1 YDPVGRLLSAT
12 TRQGVETFA
21 FDPAGNLLDDKA
33 TEIRRPL
40 DLTPPRSKLVDN
52 LLREY
57 AGTHYDYDERG
68 NQIQRWHN
76 GQRSD
81 LRWDLFDR
89 LVHFEDPRLSVDFA
103 YDALGRRLHKNSRAH
118 YKQRPEAGSL
128 WNRNEHARKQREL
141 GCGFTLYGWDGDNL
155 AWESSPAQSDGEAG
169 RTVHY
174 VFEPGTFVP
183 VAQAVRYA
191 PIDLIGLPDYSGE
204 YSLDD
209 DPVWNHKA
217 TALPF
222 DALAW
227 YQCDHLGTPQ
237 ELTDSQGNMAWT
249 AQYKAWGQVTEQ
261 RSEWAR
267 QHGVMNP
274 IRFQGQYHDH
284 ETGLHY
290 NRYRYYDPQTG
301 RFVSRD
307 PISFGGGMNF
317 YQYAS
322 NPVIWTDPL
331 GLAADGQLGTYG
343 SMNGGSNVG
352 DQLEVHELVRHES
365 LVQMGCANKRRRNK
379 ANPSIAV
386 DPTRHDAIHSNE
398 TTLARTHLGLGVNE
412 FDFDPATGK
421 PSKRQMD
428 VWQGAIRQSGI
439 SASQARRLRKRSG
452 QYVNSLNCCCD

>member
-1 YDPVGRLLSAT
+1 
-12 TRQGVETFA
+12 
-21 FDPAGNLLDDKA
+21 
-33 TEIRRPL
+33 
-40 DLTPPRSKLVDN
+40 
-52 LLREY
+52 
-57 AGTHYDYDERG
+57 
-68 NQIQRWHN
+68 
-76 GQRSD
+76 
-81 LRWDLFDR
+81 
-89 LVHFEDPRLSVDFA
+89 
-103 YDALGRRLHKNSRAH
+103 
-118 YKQRPEAGSL
+118 
-128 WNRNEHARKQREL
+128 
-141 GCGFTLYGWDGDNL
+141 
-155 AWESSPAQSDGEAG
+155 
-169 RTVHY
+169 
-174 VFEPGTFVP
+174 
-183 VAQAVRYA
+183 
-191 PIDLIGLPDYSGE
+191 
-204 YSLDD
+204 
-209 DPVWNHKA
+209 
-217 TALPF
+217 
-222 DALAW
+222 
-227 YQCDHLGTPQ
+227 
-237 ELTDSQGNMAWT
+237 

-290 NRYRYYDPQTG
+290 NRYRYYDSQVG

-307 PISFGGGMNF
+307 PISFGGGTNF

-322 NPVIWTDPL
+322 NPVMWTDPL

-398 TTLARTHLGLGVNE
+398 TALARTHLGLGVNE

-452 QYVNSLNCCCD
+452 QYVNSLNCCCDQ

>member
-1 YDPVGRLLSAT
+1 
-12 TRQGVETFA
+12 
-21 FDPAGNLLDDKA
+21 
-33 TEIRRPL
+33 
-40 DLTPPRSKLVDN
+40 
-52 LLREY
+52 
-57 AGTHYDYDERG
+57 
-68 NQIQRWHN
+68 IQRWHN

-103 YDALGRRLHKNSRAH
+103 YDALGRRLHKNSRAQ

-155 AWESSPAQSDGEAG
+155 AWESSPAQSDGEPG

-183 VAQAVRYA
+183 VAQAVRHA

-204 YSLDD
+204 YSLDE

-249 AQYKAWGQVTEQ
+249 SQYKAWGQVTEQ

-267 QHGVMNP
+267 QHGVVNP

-290 NRYRYYDPQTG
+290 NRYRYYDPGVG
-301 RFVSRD
+301 RFISQD
-307 PISFGGGMNF
+307 PIRYEGGLNL
-317 YQYAS
+317 YRYAP
-322 NPVIWTDPL
+322 NPMEWIDPL
-331 GLAADGQLGTYG
+331 GLETVVATKSRASAMRKAQQHAQVPRVGRGGQDISTQELNGDSDGRFCACLKKRGVKTLGRRGYDNSEVFDHPDGHPHMVGEGHPDHHSTPHVHAKNKKGESKIFTYP
-343 SMNGGSNVG
+343 GG
-352 DQLEVHELVRHES
+352 
-365 LVQMGCANKRRRNK
+365 M
-379 ANPSIAV
+379 
-386 DPTRHDAIHSNE
+386 
-398 TTLARTHLGLGVNE
+398 
-412 FDFDPATGK
+412 
-421 PSKRQMD
+421 
-428 VWQGAIRQSGI
+428 
-439 SASQARRLRKRSG
+439 
-452 QYVNSLNCCCD
+452 